1 MRKRSLFVIAALIS
15 LFFISCEDELTSL
28 GLNLRDPNDLMGTQF
43 MDSTTIIAQS
53 FWDDSL
59 ITKGLTNNVLGYI
72 NDPTFGTT
80 KADFYAQYLLSGK
93 SVNFG
98 TSPMIDS
105 VVLSIRISGFFGDT
119 TTALPIRVYALSE
132 PMRSDSA
139 YTSNS
144 TLDYVSDNLTYDPN
158 FSVAPRPTTKILVD
172 TTYND
177 AHLRIRLRDQFGRYF
192 LTNQS
197 QMQDSA
203 TFASFFKGLYVT
215 VDNPNGTGSLLNVN
229 LTSAVSAITIYY
241 TNTTSKY
248 KYQLV
253 TKNTAIR
260 FNHFEH
266 NYANGTPHFISE
278 VINNV
283 PYGGNS
289 TLGEELLYLQPTGG
303 VKTKIQFPTVKSAF
317 KDKNIVINRAE
328 LVLTNVSTDPSYLFI
343 PALLTVQG
351 VAKDGTIC
359 YLPDDSYY
367 TSSEYFGATYNTTT
381 KEYRIRITDY
391 IQDLILRDN
400 FQDYFYLMVS
410 GSGIRGN
417 RLIFGGTNP
426 NDISSRLR
434 LEISYTEY

>member
-1 MRKRSLFVIAALIS
+1 MRKRSLLVIAALIS

-28 GLNLRDPNDLMGTQF
+28 GLNLRDPNDLMGTHF

-53 FWDDSL
+53 VWVDSL
-59 ITKGLTNNVLGYI
+59 TTKGLSSNVLGYV

-98 TSPMIDS
+98 TAPVIDS

-139 YTSNS
+139 YTSHS
-144 TLDYVSDNLTYDPN
+144 TLNYNSNNLTYNSN

-177 AHLRIRLRDQFGRYF
+177 AHLRIRLSDAFGTNF
-192 LTNQS
+192 LTNQT

-203 TFASFFKGLYVT
+203 TFANFFKGLYVT
-215 VDNPNGTGSLLNVN
+215 VENPSGTGSLINVN
-229 LTSAVSAITIYY
+229 LTNSVSAITIYY
-241 TNTTSKY
+241 TNSVSKN

-253 TKNTAIR
+253 TKSTAIR

-266 NYANGTPHFISE
+266 NYTKATPHFISE
-278 VINNV
+278 VINGV
-283 PYGGNS
+283 PFGGNGAV
-289 TLGEELLYLQPTGG
+289 GEELLYVQPTGG
-303 VKTKIQFPTVKSAF
+303 VKTKIQFPTVKTAF
-317 KDKNIVINRAE
+317 KDKKIVINRAE
-328 LVLTNVSTDPSYLFI
+328 LVITNVSTDPTHFFI
-343 PALLTVQG
+343 PALLTIQG

-359 YLPDDSYY
+359 YIPDDSYY

-391 IQDLILRDN
+391 IQDLILRDK

-410 GSGIRGN
+410 GSGVRGN
-417 RLIFGGTNP
+417 RLIFGGTDP
-426 NDISSRLR
+426 SDISSRLR

>member
-203 TFASFFKGLYVT
+203 TFAIFFKGLYVT